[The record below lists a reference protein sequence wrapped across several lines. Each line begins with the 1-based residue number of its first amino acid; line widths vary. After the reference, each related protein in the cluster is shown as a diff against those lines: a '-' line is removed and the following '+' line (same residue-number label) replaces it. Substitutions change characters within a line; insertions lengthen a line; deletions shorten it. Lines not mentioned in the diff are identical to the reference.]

1 MESEKEIVT
10 EEEMIQEANR
20 RMRILQLHINARNE
34 FKDEHRINKSD
45 DNMGILFWLDEKEEK
60 MVKELEKKYN
70 FMVYHIIHTLSNLG
84 ETYEILFIENNKEEW
99 FAEREDLKNGYARA
113 RVEVVN
119 CSENSEFGYIGIE
132 ARNGGIVRVC

>member
-1 MESEKEIVT
+1 MGNKKETVT

-45 DNMGILFWLDEKEEK
+45 DNMGILFWLDEKEEE

-84 ETYEILFIENNKEEW
+84 ETYEILFVSKIKEEW
-99 FAEREDLKNGYARA
+99 FDEREDLKNGFAMA
-113 RVEVVN
+113 RVEVIN
-119 CSENSEFGYIGIE
+119 SPENSEFGYIGVE
-132 ARNGGIVRVC
+132 ARNGGVVRVC

>member
-1 MESEKEIVT
+1 MGNKKETVT

-45 DNMGILFWLDEKEEK
+45 DNMGMLFWLDKEEEE
-60 MVKELEKKYN
+60 MVKKLEEKYN

-84 ETYEILFIENNKEEW
+84 ETYEILFVSKIKEEW
-99 FAEREDLKNGYARA
+99 FDEREDLKNGFAMA
-113 RVEVVN
+113 RVEVIN
-119 CSENSEFGYIGIE
+119 SPENSEFRLY
-132 ARNGGIVRVC
+132 RSRS

>member
-45 DNMGILFWLDEKEEK
+45 DNMGILFWLDEKEEE

-70 FMVYHIIHTLSNLG
+70 FMVYHIIHSYSNLG
-84 ETYEILFIENNKEEW
+84 ETYEILFVSKIKEEW
-99 FAEREDLKNGYARA
+99 FDEREDLKNGFAMA
-113 RVEVVN
+113 RVEVIN
-119 CSENSEFGYIGIE
+119 SPENSEFRLY
-132 ARNGGIVRVC
+132 RSRS

>member
-20 RMRILQLHINARNE
+20 RMRILQLHINVRNE

-45 DNMGILFWLDEKEEK
+45 DNMGMLFWLDKEEEE
-60 MVKELEKKYN
+60 MVKKLEKKYN

-84 ETYEILFIENNKEEW
+84 ETYEILFVENNKEEW
-99 FAEREDLKNGYARA
+99 NAEKEDLKNGFAMA
-113 RVEVVN
+113 RVEVMN
-119 CSENSEFGYIGIE
+119 CLDNSEFRLYWS
-132 ARNGGIVRVC
+132 RSSKRWSS

>member
-45 DNMGILFWLDEKEEK
+45 DNMGILFWLDEKEEE
-60 MVKELEKKYN
+60 MVKKLEKKYN
-70 FMVYHIIHTLSNLG
+70 FMVYHIIHSYSNLG
-84 ETYEILFIENNKEEW
+84 ETYEIW
-99 FAEREDLKNGYARA
+99 FDEREDLKKGYARA
-113 RVEVVN
+113 RVEVLN
-119 CSENSEFGYIGIE
+119 HPENSEF
-132 ARNGGIVRVC
+132 RLHWSRS

>member
-1 MESEKEIVT
+1 MGNKKEMVT

-45 DNMGILFWLDEKEEK
+45 DNVGMLFWLDKEEEE
-60 MVKELEKKYN
+60 MVKKLEKKYN

-84 ETYEILFIENNKEEW
+84 ETYEILFVSKIKEEW
-99 FAEREDLKNGYARA
+99 FDEREDLKNGFAMA
-113 RVEVVN
+113 RVEVIN
-119 CSENSEFGYIGIE
+119 SPENSEFRLY
-132 ARNGGIVRVC
+132 RSRS

>member
-45 DNMGILFWLDEKEEK
+45 DNMGILFWLDEKEEE
-60 MVKELEKKYN
+60 MVKKLEKKYN
-70 FMVYHIIHTLSNLG
+70 FMVYHIIHSYSNLG

-99 FAEREDLKNGYARA
+99 FDEREDLKKGYARA
-113 RVEVVN
+113 RVEVLN
-119 CSENSEFGYIGIE
+119 HPENSEF
-132 ARNGGIVRVC
+132 RLHWSRS

>member
-20 RMRILQLHINARNE
+20 RMRILQLHINVRNE

-45 DNMGILFWLDEKEEK
+45 DNMGMLFWLDKEEEE
-60 MVKELEKKYN
+60 MVKKLEKKYN

-84 ETYEILFIENNKEEW
+84 ETYEILFVSKIKEEW
-99 FAEREDLKNGYARA
+99 FDEREDLKNGFAMA
-113 RVEVVN
+113 RVEVIN
-119 CSENSEFGYIGIE
+119 SPENSEFRLY
-132 ARNGGIVRVC
+132 RSRS